1 MWTFLF
7 FVMFFGLLAS
17 GMPIFLVLGACAAVL
32 FFVSDQKSTPST
44 PRILCATF
52 MSAGITSPWPNQADF
67 W

>member
-32 FFVSDQKSTPST
+32 FFFSDQPLIGMAQVVIDSMNSTT
-44 PRILCATF
+44 L
-52 MSAGITSPWPNQADF
+52 MSLPLF
-67 W
+67 